1 MKNTALK
8 EQIRQR
14 DKAIRDYENDMAI
27 AKSEGKKEG
36 RKEERNMIAE
46 TMRKNGFTEEQIKL
60 ALGNN
65 YSN

>member
-27 AKSEGKKEG
+27 AKSEG
-36 RKEERNMIAE
+36 RKEERNMIVE

>member
-1 MKNTALK
+1 MKSIALE

-14 DKAIRDYENDMAI
+14 DKAIRDYENEMAI
-27 AKSEGKKEG
+27 AKSEG

>member
-1 MKNTALK
+1 MKSIALE

-27 AKSEGKKEG
+27 AKSEG

>member
-27 AKSEGKKEG
+27 AKSEGKAEG
-36 RKEERNMIAE
+36 
-46 TMRKNGFTEEQIKL
+46 KN
-60 ALGNN
+60 AR
-65 YSN
+65 